1 MRSSSGTPCF
11 ALVVPTG
18 LPKNPSG
25 NVSWSVRQLQTW
37 VSLLFS
43 PNIYIYIYWS
53 ASKWTE
59 NDQSRL
65 NRIKIHRIG
74 LNRPEWTKLDRK
86 KKTKKTKW
94 TELYEREPNGP
105 KWTKLDWI
113 DRSGRKRTELDIK
126 GPKWTE
132 LDRSRPKRTEMDRIR
147 QKRTE
152 MDHNGPN

>member
-1 MRSSSGTPCF
+1 MAHL
-11 ALVVPTG
+11 ALHWWYPQAYQKIQVAMYHGVW
-18 LPKNPSG
+18 G
-25 NVSWSVRQLQTW
+25 NYKHEYPFSFLQ
-37 VSLLFS
+37 
-43 PNIYIYIYWS
+43 IYIYIYWS

-65 NRIKIHRIG
+65 NRIKVHRIG

-105 KWTKLDWI
+105 KWTKLYWI
-113 DRSGRKRTELDIK
+113 DRSGPKRTELDIK

-147 QKRTE
+147 QKRTQ
-152 MDHNGPN
+152 MDNSGQN